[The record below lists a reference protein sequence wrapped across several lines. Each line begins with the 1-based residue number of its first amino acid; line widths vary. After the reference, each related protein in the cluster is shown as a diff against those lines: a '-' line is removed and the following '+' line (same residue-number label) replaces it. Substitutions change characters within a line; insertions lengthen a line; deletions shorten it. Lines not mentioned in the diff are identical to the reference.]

1 MGANKNSIK
10 IIGDHTG
17 KYVQAYFEYDGKK
30 SGGVTRSH
38 LRFGDSPIRA
48 TYLVSNADFVAC
60 HNEAYIGKYDLTGDL
75 KDGGS
80 LLLASEW
87 TTSEA
92 LTEHLPAAMRRDI
105 ARRHIHLYV
114 IDSVHIGERLGL
126 GTRTNTILQA
136 AFFKITGII
145 PIEKAVEYMKAAI
158 VKSYGKKGEKV
169 VNMNYAAVEAG
180 VQSVVAVDVPA
191 DWADAPDA
199 PAAPAVNKPHFIEKI
214 LEPVNAMKG
223 DSIPVSDFLP
233 YVDGTFPQETSK
245 WEKRGIAVKVPSW
258 DASKCIQCNQ
268 CSYVCPHASIRPF
281 LLSESE
287 VAGAPAGL
295 SVAETRPKA
304 SEYKF
309 TMGVSVLDCQGCGSA
324 GLPGLRQLC
333 ERLPGQGH

>member
-126 GTRTNTILQA
+126 GTRTNTILQV

-158 VKSYGKKGEKV
+158 VKSYGKKGREGRQHELRRRGGGRSV
-169 VNMNYAAVEAG
+169 GGGGGCARGLGRRAGRACRPRGEQAA
-180 VQSVVAVDVPA
+180 
-191 DWADAPDA
+191 
-199 PAAPAVNKPHFIEKI
+199 
-214 LEPVNAMKG
+214 L
-223 DSIPVSDFLP
+223 
-233 YVDGTFPQETSK
+233 Y
-245 WEKRGIAVKVPSW
+245 
-258 DASKCIQCNQ
+258 
-268 CSYVCPHASIRPF
+268 
-281 LLSESE
+281 
-287 VAGAPAGL
+287 
-295 SVAETRPKA
+295 
-304 SEYKF
+304 
-309 TMGVSVLDCQGCGSA
+309 
-324 GLPGLRQLC
+324 
-333 ERLPGQGH
+333 